1 MPYAT
6 AFFAASPTS
15 DVKMRFQ
22 VISFNPTDGVTV
34 PLNFVAGPGEVIG
47 EPHSAPVPVS
57 DGSGQKSKTIDFNSR
72 QIVLDI
78 FANKKTAGYQ
88 QLPAGF
94 VGPPFVRP
102 SSALVLRPDGTV
114 VLHNEADDEANDV
127 RKDIQNN
134 YKHELSQSTKE
145 RKNSTGTGMM
155 GMMGGRMGG
164 MGGMGGMRGG
174 AR

>member
-1 MPYAT
+1 
-6 AFFAASPTS
+6 
-15 DVKMRFQ
+15 
-22 VISFNPTDGVTV
+22 
-34 PLNFVAGPGEVIG
+34 
-47 EPHSAPVPVS
+47 
-57 DGSGQKSKTIDFNSR
+57 
-72 QIVLDI
+72 
-78 FANKKTAGYQ
+78 
-88 QLPAGF
+88 
-94 VGPPFVRP
+94 
-102 SSALVLRPDGTV
+102 LRPDGTV